1 MQISDILNQL
11 NQQSLSTGSMTA
23 ASGATQEYS
32 AGSQTLSELQEGEV
46 FEGTVMDVE
55 NGKVTISL
63 ANGSSIQARLDSG
76 VSLTQ
81 GMATFFQVKSNQGG
95 QIALKAVTQDNFA
108 NPTLVKALNQAGVQI
123 SVRNLDL
130 VKEMMAKQLPIDTKS
145 VLGMVRAANT
155 FSSASVT
162 TLTQLQKL
170 SLPINELNIEQ
181 LEHYNQGEGQIQ
193 KNLEDIM
200 KALPELIRESP
211 GQAEGLSVAKQVL
224 SLFVSGN
231 GTAVTEPFVGKPSA
245 AETSGQAPG
254 LAEDIGQV
262 SNPTESMV
270 QAQEQETVNSQPQDL
285 TLDPGQVQE
294 QAGNTG
300 QIQGQGT
307 ASGQTQ
313 EPPVGAQSMQES
325 DNQQNPVQVSEAAGK
340 EAFEGKLPVTDIG
353 ADSFAHMDMKTSLTM
368 SPGSESL
375 KGLDSAGQL
384 QRILAWIDQGQV
396 SKEEL
401 SELFGKRDFQELLQN
416 AVRKQWFISP
426 QEVEDKQK
434 LEELYERIDRQMSK
448 LQDIFAGAGHKDSP
462 VVRQMADTRNN
473 ISFLNQLNQ
482 AYNYVQIPLRMANQN
497 ATGDLYVYTNR
508 KNLIKKDGEI
518 SAHLHLEMEHLG
530 TTDVFVKLNAKKL
543 STNFVMEDEKSLEL
557 VMDHIDILTD
567 RLQKKGYE
575 VDVQVKEN
583 PDKEQQAMFM
593 QEVMGQQQPLQ
604 SAVSR
609 YSFDVKV

>member
-11 NQQSLSTGSMTA
+11 NQQSMSTGSMTA

-81 GMATFFQVKSNQGG
+81 GLATFFQVKSNQGG

-108 NPTLVKALNQAGVQI
+108 NPTLVKALNQAGVQV

-155 FSSASVT
+155 FSSASVA

-200 KALPELIRESP
+200 KALPKLIQEAP

-231 GTAVTEPFVGKPSA
+231 GTAVTEPFVGKTSA
-245 AETSGQAPG
+245 AETSGQATG
-254 LAEDIGQV
+254 LTEDTGQV
-262 SNPTESMV
+262 SNPAESTV
-270 QAQEQETVNSQPQDL
+270 QAQEQETVIGQPQDL
-285 TLDPGQVQE
+285 TVDTGQVQE
-294 QAGNTG
+294 QAGNPG
-300 QIQGQGT
+300 QVQGKGT
-307 ASGQTQ
+307 ANGQTQ
-313 EPPVGAQSMQES
+313 GPPVGAQAMQES

-340 EAFEGKLPVTDIG
+340 EASEGKLPVTGIG
-353 ADSFAHMDMKTSLTM
+353 VDSFAPMDMKTSLNI

-375 KGLDSAGQL
+375 KELDPAGQL
-384 QRILAWIDQGQV
+384 QKILEWIDQGQV

-401 SELFGKRDFQELLQN
+401 SEMFGKRDLQNLLQN

-448 LQDIFAGAGHKDSP
+448 LQDIFEGAGHKDSP

-508 KNLIKKDGEI
+508 KNLAKKDGEI

-530 TTDVFVKLNAKKL
+530 ITDVFVKLNAKKL

-557 VMDHIDILTD
+557 VMDHIDVLTD

-583 PDKEQQAMFM
+583 PNKEQQAMFM

>member
-448 LQDIFAGAGHKDSP
+448 LQDIFAKAGHKDSP